1 MKNEVEEVNRETKKS
16 AVRVENFSSPQNFLN
31 KAQNETNYENE
42 TCQVRIDG
50 IFEAILGEERGSK
63 VDQDSAKVQEILW
76 LLDGSPVLKDVPSLG
91 RIAKR
96 DTACLNS
103 LDDPQ

>member
-1 MKNEVEEVNRETKKS
+1 MEIAIENGDICREFVERSERRKGEIAEAVNGMKNEVEEVNRETKKS

-63 VDQDSAKVQEILW
+63 VDQDSAKVQEIL
-76 LLDGSPVLKDVPSLG
+76 
-91 RIAKR
+91 
-96 DTACLNS
+96 
-103 LDDPQ
+103 